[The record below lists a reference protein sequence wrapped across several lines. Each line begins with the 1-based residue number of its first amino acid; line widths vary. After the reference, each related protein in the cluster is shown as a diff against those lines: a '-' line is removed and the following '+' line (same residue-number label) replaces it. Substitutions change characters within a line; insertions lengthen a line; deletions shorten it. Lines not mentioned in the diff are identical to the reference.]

1 MKIVSSI
8 AFAAFMI
15 AVSAATAQPTGYPVQ
30 SEETN
35 IVSDRVSG
43 SSQAKYKNKKERA
56 ISMTNIVSVGGYNQM
71 KRTVKSGLAGD
82 TTLEVDAHFVS
93 AAYVEFADQGL
104 AVPNMDRNY
113 LKRVAVSKD
122 TAIRVHGAPGETA
135 IVSCEIQKMDKG
147 GVQTYIPV
155 NTRKCNQEERIELTM
170 GNSIKNKVMLDVD
183 DTQHNKYVS
192 LDVTYL

>member
-8 AFAAFMI
+8 AFTAFMI

-30 SEETN
+30 SEKTN
-35 IVSDRVSG
+35 IVSDRVTG
-43 SSQAKYKNKKERA
+43 SVQAKYKNKKEQAVR
-56 ISMTNIVSVGGYNQM
+56 MTSVVSVAGYNQM

-113 LKRVAVSKD
+113 LKRLAVSKD

-170 GNSIKNKVMLDVD
+170 GNSIKNKVMLDVE